1 MWWEGK
7 SCKKVILRN
16 ISSGFQTDMM
26 LQCKQISPFPSYL
39 IPNSYSL
46 ANPLFQKSW
55 WKTYLLET
63 TFPGKNPA
71 MIFLDLTPVHSLS
84 YEMRVSTWA
93 LSYKNKINFST
104 YLVSRSLKFITWR
117 HESSIRL
124 TWFTFHSILRMGSKT
139 IASNQMIPFS
149 WVSSADLI
157 RTYNWLKTG
166 FSFSH
171 ITKNHHIIILI
182 SS

>member
-1 MWWEGK
+1 MKVK
-7 SCKKVILRN
+7 SESEVAQLCPTLSN
-16 ISSGFQTDMM
+16 PMDCSLPGSSSMGF
-26 LQCKQISPFPSYL
+26 SRH
-39 IPNSYSL
+39 PNSYRL

-55 WKTYLLET
+55 RKTYLLET
-63 TFPGKNPA
+63 TFLGENPA
-71 MIFLDLTPVHSLS
+71 MLFLDLIPVHSLS
-84 YEMRVSTWA
+84 YESYERRDSAWA
-93 LSYKNKINFST
+93 LSYKNRINFST
-104 YLVSRSLKFITWR
+104 YLVSRSRKFITWR

-171 ITKNHHIIILI
+171 ITKNHHIIIL
-182 SS
+182 SSS